1 MSNVFLITGQQLITP
16 AITRCGVSG
25 VMRRHV
31 LTLLDAAGIA
41 CGVRDVE
48 VDELWAA
55 DGVFISNSQIG
66 ILPAKRCGSHSWLP
80 QPLIRRLTDMLRHSG
95 IYEGPA

>member
-1 MSNVFLITGQQLITP
+1 
-16 AITRCGVSG
+16 
-25 VMRRHV
+25 
-31 LTLLDAAGIA
+31 
-41 CGVRDVE
+41 
-48 VDELWAA
+48 LWAA